1 MASEVC
7 HKSYSTCSLE
17 MSLLAITYAF
27 EGQVE
32 YLSPIKFNESYE
44 AKPSGCVVVYFS
56 RDSDNYKSKN
66 PGVFS

>member
-1 MASEVC
+1 
-7 HKSYSTCSLE
+7 

-66 PGVFS
+66 PGVFSW